1 MKDNSS
7 LIVPSNSRAK
17 SGQLLLMLADDILD
31 AVNKALEA
39 YHISESKLSLL
50 LLFIATSKQNHSL
63 QPSEIAQKLGIKRA
77 SVTKQLIWL
86 EEHHFIAREISSEDQ
101 RMVNVTITA
110 EGHQLLEQVMPHY
123 WRACAELTNGL
134 TEEETLLLFSL
145 LEKIHCHH

>member
-7 LIVPSNSRAK
+7 FIVPPNARAK

-50 LLFIATSKQNHSL
+50 LVLIATSNQNHSL
-63 QPSEIAQKLGIKRA
+63 QPSEIAEKLGIKRA

-86 EEHHFIAREISSEDQ
+86 EKHHFIGREVSSEDQ
-101 RMVNVTITA
+101 RMINVTITA
-110 EGHQLLEQVMPHY
+110 EGYQLLDQVMPHY
-123 WRACAELTNGL
+123 WQACAELTNRL
-134 TEEETLLLFSL
+134 TEKETMLLFSL
-145 LEKIHCHH
+145 LEKIH